1 MYKELQDTV
10 RNESRASVSKIIDLA
25 SEKETSYW
33 LTPLLLQMYGC
44 ILNKQQFHD
53 SICLSYNYSIKIAA
67 KVCACGEPYLVT
79 RCLTCKTGGYVTLRH
94 NSLRDLLAELLE
106 EICKDVVIQPP
117 LRPLTGEK
125 RPQGPTLVMVL
136 DWTLA
141 VLTYGPRAFIDVR
154 IFNPQAQ
161 SNWNKSIPAIPCM
174 AWCRLATDYEINRN

>member
-1 MYKELQDTV
+1 MMLGDHIQC
-10 RNESRASVSKIIDLA
+10 I
-25 SEKETSYW
+25 SEEISFI
-33 LTPLLLQMYGC
+33 G
-44 ILNKQQFHD
+44 F
-53 SICLSYNYSIKIAA
+53 
-67 KVCACGEPYLVT
+67 
-79 RCLTCKTGGYVTLRH
+79 CLTFSAIIGWIM
-94 NSLRDLLAELLE
+94 RDLLAELLE